1 MEKILSLLNSVKKG
15 VDFEHEEELVDK
27 GLINSIDVIAIIAEI
42 ENQYGVV
49 IPSDEILPENF
60 NSAAAL
66 KELIDD
72 LM

>member
-1 MEKILSLLNSVKKG
+1 MEKLLSILNSVKKG
-15 VDFEHEEELVDK
+15 IDFEHEDELVDK
-27 GLINSIDVIAIIAEI
+27 GLINSIDVISIIAEI
-42 ENQYGVV
+42 EDKYGVV
-49 IPSDEILPENF
+49 IPSDEIIPDNF

>member
-1 MEKILSLLNSVKKG
+1 MEKLLSILNSVKKG
-15 VDFEHEEELVDK
+15 VDFEQEQELVDK
-27 GLINSIDVIAIIAEI
+27 GLLNSIDIISIIAEI
-42 ENQYGVV
+42 EDKYGIV
-49 IPSDEILPENF
+49 IPSDEIIPENF

>member
-1 MEKILSLLNSVKKG
+1 MDELIALLKKVKPN
-15 VDFEHEEELVDK
+15 VDFANEEALVDD
-27 GLINSIDVIAIIAEI
+27 GLIDSLDVISIIAEVA
-42 ENQYGVV
+42 EKYGVT
-49 IPSDEILPENF
+49 IPTDEIIPDNF

>member
-1 MEKILSLLNSVKKG
+1 MEKLLSILNSVKKG

-27 GLINSIDVIAIIAEI
+27 GLINSIDVISIIAEI
-42 ENQYGVV
+42 EDKYGVV
-49 IPSDEILPENF
+49 IPSDEIIPDNF

-72 LM
+72 LI

>member
-1 MEKILSLLNSVKKG
+1 MEKLLGILKSVKKG
-15 VDFEHEEELVDK
+15 VDFENEEELVDK
-27 GLINSIDVIAIIAEI
+27 GLINSIDVISIIAEI
-42 ENQYGVV
+42 EDKYGVV
-49 IPSDEILPENF
+49 IPSDEIIPENF